1 MVQVLVID
9 DTKNIRILLTKCLEL
24 EGYNVNTASDGTT
37 ALDIISKKRF
47 DLIFLDVRMPEISG
61 TEVLRRIR
69 EMGVNTPV
77 IMITAFG
84 TVKNAVDC
92 TQLGAV
98 AYLQKPFT
106 ENKIKQVL
114 EEVLHIKP
122 ERSTLENVLNIAE
135 ELIKNGRFSDAEL
148 LLKDSLST
156 FLMEPKL
163 YFLLSKVYEGLNKSV
178 ESDKCLGI
186 SSLLQK

>member
-1 MVQVLVID
+1 
-9 DTKNIRILLTKCLEL
+9 
-24 EGYNVNTASDGTT
+24 
-37 ALDIISKKRF
+37 
-47 DLIFLDVRMPEISG
+47 
-61 TEVLRRIR
+61 
-69 EMGVNTPV
+69 MGVNTPV

-135 ELIKNGRFSDAEL
+135 EQIKNGRFSDAEL

-163 YFLLSKVYEGLNKSV
+163 YFLLSKVYEGLDKSV
-178 ESDKCLGI
+178 EADKCLGI